1 MNPIDPGEA
10 SSRKYHEEKA
20 VSLARRIVAGEVEL
34 IAGSREMWRIGA
46 NIVPDTRIDRDF
58 VVFLALDSETDALP
72 LAKDRAL
79 WDPAAFAEQSRIVAD
94 IEAEERP
101 SVYAAC
107 RSIIDRFAEQP
118 GS

>member
-20 VSLARRIVAGEVEL
+20 VDLARRIVAGEVGV

-46 NIVPDTRIDRDF
+46 KIVPDTRIDRDF

-72 LAKDRAL
+72 LENERAL
-79 WDPAAFAEQSRIVAD
+79 WDTAAFAEQSLIVTD
-94 IEAEERP
+94 IETEERA
-101 SVYAAC
+101 SVYAAR
-107 RSIIDRFAEQP
+107 RSIIDRFA
-118 GS
+118 GV